1 MKKSEKPASKETS
14 LDDSIQLAIRDEVEK
29 RVEQRENI
37 YWKFGGLFAG
47 VVVLF
52 FIILWRVSI
61 SEIRETVEKQLAEKE
76 VVKARDRIMAINSAA
91 EDMNHN
97 LIAISSLMNTNQQ
110 QFLERLNQIKQ
121 QDNVLTVGDLS
132 NLFISEKITNWAN
145 GKLHLSF
152 EPIPGTVKIYYPIIL
167 WKNCILRMKNSPFLM
182 EPRLFLQTSQAVLIS
197 LDTVRE
203 HGLASEFSM
212 CGNLCVENLP
222 WNLNSFSNH
231 YSSRRKSR

>member
-152 EPIPGTVKIYYPIIL
+152 EPIPGTVKIYLSDNTVEELYI
-167 WKNCILRMKNSPFLM
+167 KNEKFAVFDGTTIVFTNESGGPYLTGYSAGTRASLRV
-182 EPRLFLQTSQAVLIS
+182 QYV
-197 LDTVRE
+197 
-203 HGLASEFSM
+203 
-212 CGNLCVENLP
+212 
-222 WNLNSFSNH
+222 
-231 YSSRRKSR
+231 RKSLR